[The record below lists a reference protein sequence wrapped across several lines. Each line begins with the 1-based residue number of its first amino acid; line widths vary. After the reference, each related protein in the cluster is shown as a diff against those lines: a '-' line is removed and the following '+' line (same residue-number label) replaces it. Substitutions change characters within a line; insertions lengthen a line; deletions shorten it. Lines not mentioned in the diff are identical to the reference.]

1 MLQKIRVDQL
11 RLGMHLHEL
20 CGAWLDHPF
29 WKTKF
34 VLRDPADLKKL
45 LDSGIK
51 EVWIDVS
58 KGLPVQPDSP
68 AVAPKR
74 DMPTKLAARPK
85 ESAPAPAASPAAGPT
100 PATSSMQDEVRK
112 AASVVNQSRAA
123 VVALFNE
130 ARMGKALDA
139 SGCAELVNE
148 VANSVYRN
156 PGAVVSLARLKT
168 KDDYTYMHSV
178 AVCALMISLGRQL
191 NLSEEEVR
199 DAGMAGLLHDMG
211 KAVMPL
217 EVLNKPGK
225 LTDDEFTIIK
235 SHPERGHEMLMSG
248 EGVSPVALDV
258 CLHHH
263 ERPDGKGYPHGLTDE
278 QISLYAKMG
287 SVCDV
292 YDAITSNRPYKA
304 GWDPAE
310 SIGKMASWR
319 NGQFDEKVFQA
330 FVKSLGIYPTGSL
343 VRMKSGRLAVV
354 VEQNETSMVN
364 PKVKVFFSTK
374 SEMRISVELIDL
386 SSPSC
391 NDAIVGRESNDKWK
405 FPNLDELWAGADA
418 LKRMGH

>member
-1 MLQKIRVDQL
+1 MLQKISVDQL

-29 WKTKF
+29 WKSKF
-34 VLRDPADLKKL
+34 VLRDRADLKKL
-45 LDSGIK
+45 LDSGVK
-51 EVWIDVS
+51 EVWIDDA
-58 KGLPVQPDSP
+58 KGLPVLPDSP

-85 ESAPAPAASPAAGPT
+85 EPAPAPSTGPP
-100 PATSSMQDEVRK
+100 PATSSMQDEIRK

-130 ARMGKALDA
+130 ARMGKALDT
-139 SGCAELVNE
+139 SGCAELVIE
-148 VANSVYRN
+148 VAASVYRN

-191 NLSEEEVR
+191 NLSEDQVR

-235 SHPERGHEMLMSG
+235 SHPERGHEMLLTG

-263 ERPDGKGYPHGLTDE
+263 ERPDGNGYPHRLVDE

-343 VRMKSGRLAVV
+343 VRMKSGHLAVV
-354 VEQNETSMVN
+354 VEQNETSMVK
-364 PKVKVFFSTK
+364 PKVKLFFSTK
-374 SEMRISVELIDL
+374 SEMRISIQLLDL
-386 SSPSC
+386 NSPSC
-391 NDAIVGRESNDKWK
+391 NDVIAGRESNEKWK

>member
-58 KGLPVQPDSP
+58 KGLSVESEAP

-74 DMPTKLAARPK
+74 DMPIQAPARPS
-85 ESAPAPAASPAAGPT
+85 ESMPANAPAAGPAAAT
-100 PATSSMQDEVRK
+100 TSSMQDEVRR
-112 AASVVNQSRAA
+112 AASVVSQSRAA

-148 VANSVYRN
+148 IANSVYRN

-191 NLSEEEVR
+191 KLSEEQVR
-199 DAGMAGLLHDMG
+199 EAGMAGLLHDMG

-217 EVLNKPGK
+217 DVLNKPGK

-235 SHPERGHEMLMSG
+235 SHPERGHDMLLSG
-248 EGVSPVALDV
+248 EGISPVALDV

-263 ERPDGKGYPHGLTDE
+263 ERPDGKGYPHGLLDE

-287 SVCDV
+287 AVCDV

-330 FVKSLGIYPTGSL
+330 FVKILGIYPTGSL
-343 VRMKSGRLAVV
+343 VRMKSGRLAMV
-354 VEQNETSMVN
+354 VEQNESSIVN

-374 SEMRISVELIDL
+374 SEMRIAVELVDL
-386 SSPSC
+386 SSTSC
-391 NDAIVGRESNDKWK
+391 NDAIVGRESNDTWK
-405 FPNLDELWAGADA
+405 FPNLDELWAGPDA